1 MSIAFAIH
9 AVNVY
14 NYWASTVHV
23 MEGARFLLFRERGE
37 RAEETRVS
45 IGMKVILLSD
55 VKGLGK
61 TDDIVEVSDG
71 YARNFL
77 FKKNV
82 ALEATPSNL
91 NTIRNRKGAL
101 AEKARRELE
110 EARQTGAKLSGMR
123 IELAMKT
130 GEGGR
135 LYGAVTAGDIADVL
149 EKQGIKADKKN
160 ITMKSPMKTVGEFEA
175 SIKLHT
181 EVSVNIVVEVKS
193 IV

>member
-1 MSIAFAIH
+1 MGIH
-9 AVNVY
+9 RIRY
-14 NYWASTVHV
+14 G
-23 MEGARFLLFRERGE
+23 GARFLLFRERGE
-37 RAEETRVS
+37 CAEETRIS

-91 NTIRNRKGAL
+91 NTIKNRKGAI
-101 AEKARRELE
+101 AEKARRDLE
-110 EARQTGAKLSGMR
+110 EAKVAGAGLAGKRIILS
-123 IELAMKT
+123 MKT

-135 LYGAVTAGDIADVL
+135 LYGSVTAGDIADAL
-149 EKQGIKADKKN
+149 EKQGFKADKKN
-160 ITMKSPMKTVGEFEA
+160 ITMKSPMKTTGEYEA
-175 SIKLHT
+175 VVKLHS
-181 EVSVNIVVEVKS
+181 EVTVSIVVEVRT
-193 IV
+193 IT

>member
-1 MSIAFAIH
+1 VSIAFAIP
-9 AVNVY
+9 AINVY

-82 ALEATPSNL
+82 ALEATASNL
-91 NTIRNRKGAL
+91 NTIKNRKGAL
-101 AEKARRELE
+101 AERARRDLE
-110 EARQTGAKLSGMR
+110 EAKAAGASLSGKR
-123 IELAMKT
+123 IVLSMKT

-135 LYGAVTAGDIADVL
+135 LYGAVTTGDIADAL
-149 EKQGIKADKKN
+149 EKQGFKADKKN
-160 ITMKSPMKTVGEFEA
+160 ITMKSPMKTTGEYEA
-175 SIKLHT
+175 AVKLHAEIT
-181 EVSVNIVVEVKS
+181 VSIVVEVKS
-193 IV
+193 I